1 MSTNGNIPNLERI
14 TFFNGQRLTAEDLT
28 AVQNANQQLRAL
40 HNRSLHG
47 WGIAAGFSV
56 IGNQGDTAVEIGS
69 GYAID
74 CQGREIIL
82 TNAVTK
88 SVPAVASAADGTAA
102 TYYLVASYVDNSGQ
116 TVLQNRA
123 GVCMPSGTVRLTE
136 APELTWVSPIDID
149 PTTQVILGQISVLN
163 CQLSVPVNLAV
174 RRFARVSSQPYIG
187 AGETP
192 VPSAMQPVWQLWQ
205 PGGGEGIGV
214 ICTVDTSA
222 ANFNTT
228 PSYIA
233 HIVGSRSW
241 VLPSGAPGLLLP
253 FTSVVNASPTNF
265 QMQAN
270 LQSPLTLSDS
280 TQWVNLANTVLFWQV
295 VWMGIES

>member
-1 MSTNGNIPNLERI
+1 MSGTGNIPNLERI

-28 AVQNANQQLRAL
+28 AVQAANRDLRWL

-56 IGNQGDTAVEIGS
+56 TGDAGDTAVQIGP

-82 TNAVTK
+82 STSITK
-88 SVPAVASAADGTAA
+88 SVPAVASAADGVSPAI
-102 TYYLVASYVDNSGQ
+102 YYLVASYLDDSDQ
-116 TVLQNRA
+116 AVLQNRD

-136 APELTWVSPIDID
+136 APELDWITPFALD
-149 PTTQVILGQISVLN
+149 PTSQVVLAQISVLN

-174 RRFARVSSQPYIG
+174 RRFARISSQPYIG

-192 VPSAMQPVWQLWQ
+192 FGQQIWQLWQ
-205 PGGGEGIGV
+205 PAGATSPVGLY
-214 ICTVDTSA
+214 CTVDTA
-222 ANFNTT
+222 TANFHTT

-233 HIVGSRSW
+233 HIAGARLW
-241 VLPSGAPGLLLP
+241 PPPPATAQGVLMPVVSL
-253 FTSVVNASPTNF
+253 VNAGPTGF
-265 QMQAN
+265 TVQAN
-270 LQSPLTLSDS
+270 LTTLTPPIVDS
-280 TQWVNLANTVLFWQV
+280 TQWVNFANNQWQV